1 MLMSLFEKGRE
12 GSEAHELVSQKQN
25 SFETELAIAKVEE
38 VLKRGT

>member
-1 MLMSLFEKGRE
+1 MNLFKKERK
-12 GSEAHELVSQKQN
+12 GSETYQLVSQKQD